1 MSESSKF
8 TASDLKDALRQL
20 TAPVIDSVESKINEQ
35 INERID
41 TALNEKIEQRLA
53 LLERAVADLD
63 RAVRALEQR

>member
-1 MSESSKF
+1 MTESSKF

-20 TAPVIDSVESKINEQ
+20 TAPVIDTVESKINEQ

-41 TALNEKIEQRLA
+41 SALNEKIEQRLA

>member
-8 TASDLKDALRQL
+8 TTSDLKDALRQL
-20 TAPVIDSVESKINEQ
+20 TAPVIDSVESKISEH

-41 TALNEKIEQRLA
+41 SALNEKIEQRLA